1 MTAGGEKHRM
11 QSGKFDAAI
20 PSRQG
25 NIVVL
30 SYPQGQGKKR
40 AVLQCHTMHS
50 CISAMHFLIHHSF
63 HNRYPC
69 GREPTSFH
77 VSQGQSWLSG
87 LLPTAASCAPTNAF
101 RGCVHAEVRV
111 QGRYSAHPFVPT
123 GHVSGSTEGTAT
135 AGEAFPFTPAV
146 PMHPNLPS
154 HSPLSPF
161 CHYVPNTPQCP
172 HHSLRTQLHSINPK
186 LSVPTP
192 PICPQTPTTSRPP
205 QSLRW
210 HW

>member
-69 GREPTSFH
+69 GREPASFH
-77 VSQGQSWLSG
+77 VSQGQSWLRG
-87 LLPTAASCAPTNAF
+87 LLPTAASSAFNANQCIQGLCSC
-101 RGCVHAEVRV
+101 RGE
-111 QGRYSAHPFVPT
+111 S
-123 GHVSGSTEGTAT
+123 SGEI
-135 AGEAFPFTPAV
+135 
-146 PMHPNLPS
+146 
-154 HSPLSPF
+154 LSPSI
-161 CHYVPNTPQCP
+161 CANRPRV
-172 HHSLRTQLHSINPK
+172 RLHRRDSN
-186 LSVPTP
+186 
-192 PICPQTPTTSRPP
+192 C
-205 QSLRW
+205 W
-210 HW
+210 